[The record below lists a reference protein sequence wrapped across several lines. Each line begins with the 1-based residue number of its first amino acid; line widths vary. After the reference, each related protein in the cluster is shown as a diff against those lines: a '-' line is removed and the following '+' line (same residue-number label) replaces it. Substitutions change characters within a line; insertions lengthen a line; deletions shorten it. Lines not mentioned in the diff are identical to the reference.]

1 MELGLKNKPVLVMAS
16 GGGIGRGIAL
26 QFAREGASVL
36 MFDRDE
42 KALTQSQDLIF
53 NQTGLK
59 PLAFAGDI
67 TKIDDIERL
76 VRTAKK
82 EFGTIFALV
91 NNTGGPPAGNFDAF
105 SDDHWIKAF
114 ELTLLGYIRVIREVL
129 PLMRQSGGGRIVCN
143 ASSSIKQ
150 AIDNLILSNVFRMGV
165 LGLGKSLARE
175 LGPENILVNVI
186 GPGKIDTERVAYIDA
201 RKAEKMN
208 LTPQELRLQSE
219 KNIALKRYGTTE
231 EIARLVVFLCSE
243 ANTYITGQSI
253 LVDGGMVAAY

>member
-1 MELGLKNKPVLVMAS
+1 MELGLKNKPVIVMAS
-16 GGGIGRGIAL
+16 GGGIGRGIAR
-26 QFAREGASVL
+26 QFALEGARVL

-42 KALTQSQDLIF
+42 KALVQSKQIIVDE
-53 NQTGLK
+53 TGRE
-59 PLAFAGDI
+59 PLTIAGDI
-67 TKIDDIERL
+67 TKIEDIERL
-76 VRTAKK
+76 ARTAKD
-82 EFGTIFALV
+82 EFGTVYALV

-105 SDDHWIKAF
+105 GDEHWIKAF
-114 ELTLLGYIRVIREVL
+114 ELTLLGYIRVIRALL
-129 PLMRQSGGGRIVCN
+129 PLIRQGGGGRIVCN

-165 LGLGKSLARE
+165 MGLGKSLARE

-201 RKAEKMN
+201 RKAEQMKIS
-208 LTPQELRLQSE
+208 PKELRAQME
-219 KNIALKRYGTTE
+219 KGIPMRRYGTTE

-243 ANTYITGQSI
+243 ANTFITGQNI